1 MPRGV
6 HHGYFT
12 VTYLYAYLKET
23 LFFYMKVAYVLF
35 QTVFYLYVKFYLD
48 PFSCFSRE
56 GNKYRMKAYYSLR
69 KTANKLSLL
78 HILKIDR
85 LNI

>member
-1 MPRGV
+1 MVLTMGILLF
-6 HHGYFT
+6 HGH
-12 VTYLYAYLKET
+12 LKET

-78 HILKIDR
+78 HIFKIDR